1 MGWTILAAVW
11 LAALLISW
19 SLFRRERLRTPWHLD
34 VAGLGLVAL
43 AVAGFFWRVVT
54 REAWMPAD
62 GGDLASFLFPTY
74 RFAAASLSG
83 GAWPLWNPNLYG
95 GAPHIGDIQ
104 AGFLYPPNLLL
115 FLTNPRFPYASLQD
129 MSVLHVWFA
138 GAGMYLFLVRGFGLR
153 RIGALAGA
161 LTFMFSDVFLTH
173 FGNLN
178 LNAALSWLPWIFWA
192 WLRVLDAVR
201 PGAARYVTRGRED
214 APRLVPEDLAAAR
227 YVTRSRED
235 REVLP
240 RPVAEGLAAE
250 EPVTERPVAE
260 RPAMVHLVR
269 GVAVSAILLAVS
281 ITAGHIQA
289 TLFII
294 LALGLFSL
302 FWLVLRRD
310 EPWPWGR
317 ALWIG
322 LSYAATVL
330 LAALLAAPLLL
341 PGLQL
346 AGRTI
351 RAGWSYNEAVGYSLS
366 PPQLIGWLIPGF
378 FGRGPQLH
386 WGLWPRVE
394 VGYLGILPLI
404 LAGLAV
410 ALQRRA
416 AGNIIWP
423 LVALAAAS
431 LALAL
436 GIYAIPHGW
445 LTLLPGF
452 GQLRAP
458 ARFVVLTDFALAGLA
473 AWGLHA
479 LLRPL
484 DEAAGRTVA
493 SWTRGLAWATGAT
506 FGIVLPLAYVTLLLV
521 QSQDAAIVSRVS
533 VALIGVV
540 SFALLLGASL
550 AWLIARR
557 KEFGRPATLGW
568 LALALI
574 FFDVAS
580 LGAYVDTGQVD
591 PSVTFEQAGIAAFLA
606 GQPGPFRID
615 TRTQIEDLWQPDTAL
630 LYGLEEVGGLSNP
643 LLLADTDRYWQALGS
658 RSTPLYDLLNVRY
671 VVGRKDVVL
680 DWEKFVLAYD
690 GDPDLNVYE
699 NRRVLPRAF
708 IVPAVRIV
716 ASHEAA
722 LEAIGVAGFDPT
734 ATAVIEGATA
744 DQAAGPDLPAGG
756 TGTVTGLQTGPNRL
770 SFRTNADAPALVFVS
785 QVWYPGWQVLIDG
798 RSAGAPLRANY
809 LFQAVSVPQGAHQV
823 ELRFAPAEWRI
834 GWLLAAAAALLIV
847 VGVVLSSISGRKHG
861 D

>member
-1 MGWTILAAVW
+1 MGWIILAAAW
-11 LAALLISW
+11 LAALLISR
-19 SLFRRERLRTPWHLD
+19 SLFRRGGLRTPWHLD
-34 VAGLGLVAL
+34 VAALGLLAL
-43 AVAGFFWRVVT
+43 AVLGFFWRVVT
-54 REAWMPAD
+54 GEAWMPAD
-62 GGDLASFLFPTY
+62 GGDLVSFLFPTY
-74 RFAAASLSG
+74 RFAAASLAGS
-83 GAWPLWNPNLYG
+83 AWPLWNPYLYG

-115 FLTNPRFPYASLQD
+115 FLTNPRFPYAALQA
-129 MSVLHVWFA
+129 MSVAHVWLA
-138 GAGMYLFLVRGFGLR
+138 GAGMYLFLARGFGLR
-153 RIGALAGA
+153 RVAALAGA
-161 LTFMFSDVFLTH
+161 LAFMFSDVFLTH

-192 WLRVLDAVR
+192 WLGALAAQGSVAVR
-201 PGAARYVTRGRED
+201 SVAARH
-214 APRLVPEDLAAAR
+214 L
-227 YVTRSRED
+227 TRSRED
-235 REVLP
+235 REVAL
-240 RPVAEGLAAE
+240 RSVAEDLAVEGPVA
-250 EPVTERPVAE
+250 ERPVAE
-260 RPAMVHLVR
+260 RPVAEGPAMARVVR
-269 GVAVSAILLAVS
+269 GVAVSAVLLAVS

-289 TLFII
+289 TLFIV
-294 LALGLFSL
+294 LALGLFSA

-310 EPWPWGR
+310 EPGTWRR
-317 ALWIG
+317 ALRLALG
-322 LSYAATVL
+322 YVATVL
-330 LAALLAAPLLL
+330 LAALLTAPVLL

-346 AGRTI
+346 AGQTLRT
-351 RAGWSYNEAVGYSLS
+351 GWSYNDAVGYSLS
-366 PPQLIGWLIPGF
+366 PPQLIGWLVPGF

-416 AGNIIWP
+416 AGKIVWP
-423 LVALAAAS
+423 LAALAAVS
-431 LALAL
+431 LTLAL

-458 ARFVVLTDFALAGLA
+458 ARFVVLTDFALASLA
-473 AWGLHA
+473 AWGLDA

-484 DEAAGRTVA
+484 DEADGRTIA
-493 SWTRGLAWATGAT
+493 AWTRGLAWAAGAT
-506 FGIVLPLAYVTLLLV
+506 FGIILPLAYVALLLV
-521 QSQDAAIVSRVS
+521 QSQDAAIVGRVS

-540 SFALLLGASL
+540 SFAVLLGASL
-550 AWLIARR
+550 AWLSARR

-591 PSVTFEQAGIAAFLA
+591 PSATFEHDEIAAFLA

-615 TRTQIEDLWQPDTAL
+615 SRTQIEDLWQPDTAM

-643 LLLADTDRYWQALGS
+643 LLLADVDRYWQALGS

-671 VVGRKDVVL
+671 VLGRKDVVL
-680 DWEKFVLAYD
+680 DWEKFALAYD

-699 NRRVLPRAF
+699 NRRAYPRAF
-708 IVPAVRIV
+708 IVPAFELA

-722 LEAIGVAGFDPT
+722 LDAISVAGFDP
-734 ATAVIEGATA
+734 AAIAVIEGAAA
-744 DQAAGPDLPAGG
+744 DRAAGPDLQAGG
-756 TGTVTGLQTGPNRL
+756 TGTVTGLQAGPNRL
-770 SFRTNADAPALVFVS
+770 SFRTNVDAPALVFVS
-785 QVWYPGWQVLIDG
+785 QVWYPGWQVFIDG
-798 RSAGAPLRANY
+798 RPARAPLRANY
-809 LFQAVSVPQGAHQV
+809 LFQAVSVPQGDHQV
-823 ELRFAPAEWRI
+823 ELRFAPGAWRT
-834 GWLLAAAAALLIV
+834 GWVLAAAAALLIAIV
-847 VGVVLSSISGRKHG
+847 AVSSSISRRKHG

>member
-1 MGWTILAAVW
+1 MGWIILAAVW
-11 LAALLISW
+11 LAAFLLTW
-19 SLFRRERLRTPWHLD
+19 SLFRRERLRSPWHLD
-34 VAGLGLVAL
+34 VAGLGFLAL
-43 AVAGFFWRVVT
+43 AVLGFFWRVVT

-62 GGDLASFLFPTY
+62 GGDLVSFLFPTY

-83 GAWPLWNPNLYG
+83 GAWPLWNPSLYG

-115 FLTNPRFPYASLQD
+115 FLTNPRFPYASLQA
-129 MSVLHVWFA
+129 MSVAHVWFA
-138 GAGMYLFLVRGFGLR
+138 GAGMYLFLARGYELR
-153 RIGALAGA
+153 RVGALAGA
-161 LTFMFSDVFLTH
+161 LAFMFSDVFLTH

-192 WLRVLDAVR
+192 WLGVLDALR
-201 PGAARYVTRGRED
+201 P
-214 APRLVPEDLAAAR
+214 VPEDLAA
-227 YVTRSRED
+227 
-235 REVLP
+235 
-240 RPVAEGLAAE
+240 EGPAA
-250 EPVTERPVAE
+250 ERPVAQRLVAQ
-260 RPAMVHLVR
+260 RPSLARLVR
-269 GVAVSAILLAVS
+269 RVAVSALLLAVS

-289 TLFII
+289 TLFIV
-294 LALGLFSL
+294 LALGLFSV

-310 EPWPWGR
+310 EPGPWGR

-322 LSYAATVL
+322 LGYAATVL
-330 LAALLAAPLLL
+330 FAVLLTAPVLL
-341 PGLQL
+341 PGLEL
-346 AGRTI
+346 AGQTI
-351 RAGWSYNEAVGYSLS
+351 RAGWSYNDAVGYSLS
-366 PPQLIGWLIPGF
+366 PPQLIGWLVPGF

-394 VGYLGILPLI
+394 MGYLGILPLI

-410 ALQRRA
+410 ALQRRT
-416 AGNIIWP
+416 AGKAIWP
-423 LVALAAAS
+423 LAALAAVS

-458 ARFVVLTDFALAGLA
+458 ARFVVLTDFGLAALA

-484 DEAAGRTVA
+484 DEEDSRTVA
-493 SWTRGLAWATGAT
+493 AWTRGLAWAVGMT
-506 FGIVLPLAYVTLLLV
+506 FGIVLPLAYATLLLV
-521 QSQDAAIVSRVS
+521 QGQDAAIVSRVS
-533 VALIGVV
+533 VALIGIV
-540 SFALLLGASL
+540 SFAVLLAASL

-580 LGAYVDTGQVD
+580 LGAYVDVGQVD
-591 PSVTFEQAGIAAFLA
+591 PSATFEQEGIAAFLA
-606 GQPGPFRID
+606 SQPGPFRID
-615 TRTQIEDLWQPDTAL
+615 SRTQIEDLWQPDTAV

-643 LLLADTDRYWQALGS
+643 LLLADVDRYWQALCS

-671 VVGRKDVVL
+671 VLGRKDVVL
-680 DWEKFVLAYD
+680 DWEKFALAYD

-708 IVPAVRIV
+708 IVPAVQLV

-722 LEAIGVAGFDPT
+722 LEAIRAAGFDPT
-734 ATAVIEGATA
+734 ATAVVEGGAA
-744 DQAAGPDLPAGG
+744 DGAAGPDLIAGG
-756 TGTVTGLQTGPNRL
+756 TGEVTGLQTGPNRL
-770 SFRTNADAPALVFVS
+770 SFRTNAGAPALVFVS

-798 RSAGAPLRANY
+798 QPARAPLRANY
-809 LFQAVSVPQGAHQV
+809 LFQAVSVPQGDHQV
-823 ELRFAPAEWRI
+823 EMRFAPAAWRT

-847 VGVVLSSISGRKHG
+847 TGLVLSSISRRKHG